1 MHGVSHLLCCSM
13 QVFRQ
18 SGFDIACA
26 ELDNAT
32 AANMTAINILIMARV
47 SSRFPKL
54 DRPLFGG

>member
-1 MHGVSHLLCCSM
+1 M

-18 SGFDIACA
+18 SGFDAACA